1 MLTIGLIGGI
11 GSGKSTVAQMLGE
24 LGAPILDADKV
35 AHTTYAP
42 GATAYDAVIA
52 AFGKEIVAPDRTI
65 DRRKLGA
72 VVFGNPEQLNKLT
85 SIVWPATFAAVT
97 SSVAAMR
104 QGGTKLPIVVE
115 AAILIEANWTSL
127 FDEIWLVRAP
137 QEQVIARI
145 ERQRGLKPAETEA
158 RIRAQL
164 PDEERAK
171 YANLL
176 IDNGGSLENLREVLK
191 LIWLGALKRNARA

>member
-1 MLTIGLIGGI
+1 MITIGLTGGI
-11 GSGKSTVAQMLGE
+11 GTGKSTVAQMLGE

-42 GATAYDAVIA
+42 GAAAYDAVIA
-52 AFGKEIVAPDRTI
+52 AFGKEIVADDRTI

-72 VVFGNPEQLNKLT
+72 VVFGNPERLKQLT
-85 SIVWPATFAAVT
+85 SIVWPATFAAIST
-97 SSVAAMR
+97 AI
-104 QGGTKLPIVVE
+104 TKLRENDAKNPIVVE

-127 FDEIWLVRAP
+127 FDEIWLVRAHRD
-137 QEQVIARI
+137 QVVARI

-171 YANLL
+171 YASQL
-176 IDNGGSLENLREVLK
+176 IDNSGSLANLREVLN
-191 LIWLGALKRNARA
+191 LIWLGALARNA

>member
-11 GSGKSTVAQMLGE
+11 GSGKSTVAQILAE
-24 LGAPILDADKV
+24 LGAPVLDADKV

-42 GATAYDAVIA
+42 GAVAYDSVIA
-52 AFGKEIVAPDRTI
+52 AFGADIVAPDRTI

-72 VVFGNPEQLNKLT
+72 VVFGNPDQLNKLT
-85 SIVWPATFAAVT
+85 SIVWPATFAAM
-97 SSVAAMR
+97 SANVAAMR
-104 QGGTKLPIVVE
+104 QSGTKNPIVVE
-115 AAILIEANWTSL
+115 AAILIEANWTAL
-127 FDEIWLVRAP
+127 FDEVWLVRAP
-137 QEQVIARI
+137 HDQVIARI
-145 ERQRGLKPAETEA
+145 ERQRGLNPAETEA

-176 IDNGGSLENLREVLK
+176 IDNSGSLENLREVLK
-191 LIWLGALKRNARA
+191 LIWLGAQSRNT